1 MNKGQKHTGLS
12 SRSLFIL
19 SLIALFSVTACGKV
33 GNLKRPEGDAPYPRE
48 YPAPQSQVP
57 TNRSS
62 EPVQQTTPDVSS
74 GILIHGRNS
83 NTKTTTY

>member
-1 MNKGQKHTGLS
+1 MNKGQKHTGLLS
-12 SRSLFIL
+12 QNLFIL
-19 SLIALFSVTACGKV
+19 SLVALFGITACGKV

-62 EPVQQTTPDVSS
+62 EAVQQPAPNVSS
-74 GILIHGRNS
+74 SILIHGRNN
-83 NTKTTTY
+83 NTETTTY